1 MTDGMITRKV
11 YKDKIQRDFEAYHNL
26 FPGNYQLWVRFAR
39 QAQEAGLTQVSSTT
53 IWERVK
59 WYIEVER
66 ATEPVRQ
73 DYNPSMSNN
82 YRSRYARLIMQQ
94 EPDLA
99 GFFPL
104 RELISVY

>member
-1 MTDGMITRKV
+1 MDGLITKKV
-11 YKDKIQRDFEAYHNL
+11 YKDKIQRGFEAYHRL
-26 FPGNYQLWVRFAR
+26 FPGNYQLWVRFAQ
-39 QAQEAGLTQVSSTT
+39 QAKGAGLTQVSSTT

-59 WYIEVER
+59 WYIDVEHAGDPLR
-66 ATEPVRQ
+66 RG
-73 DYNPSMSNN
+73 YNAKMSNS

-104 RELISVY
+104 RELVSVY